1 MGIKPHQRVE
11 TLVESRMVEKAIDV
25 SYAKSAK
32 PYEISKQKVM
42 ESIKGLEDIKV
53 KTPQKEEKREV
64 EYLYIEADEDHVSL
78 QEGGTASPKLIY
90 IHEGYE
96 EEEGKNNRHGLKNVF
111 YISGTYKGSKAIWD
125 EAYQYIDK
133 TYDIEKIKKIYISG
147 DGAPWIRA
155 GLDYIEKSAFV
166 LDRYHINKYILKA
179 TGHAQ
184 ELRFKL
190 WDAINRSDKNAAKD
204 ILKEALDR
212 ADSGNCA
219 GNILD
224 FRKYLLNNW
233 DGIKVYETDGENII
247 GCSAEGHVSHV

>member
-1 MGIKPHQRVE
+1 LFSGI
-11 TLVESRMVEKAIDV
+11 I
-25 SYAKSAK
+25 
-32 PYEISKQKVM
+32 I
-42 ESIKGLEDIKV
+42 
-53 KTPQKEEKREV
+53 
-64 EYLYIEADEDHVSL
+64 
-78 QEGGTASPKLIY
+78 GGTASPKLIY

-111 YISGTYKGSKAIWD
+111 YISGTYKGSEAIWD

-212 ADSGNCA
+212 ADSGNRA

-233 DGIKVYETDGENII
+233 DGIEAYKTDGENII
-247 GCSAEGHVSHV
+247 GCSAEGHVSHVLSARLSSRPFSDLQNGRQKMV